1 MLTHASMGYKI
12 INNYQKYARMHTRT
26 HTVYAR
32 VPHTITLQKVIVSIG
47 YKGVPLPE
55 LDNEST
61 FDFRSGTIRNNRGR
75 VCGLDD
81 DENHKKGN
89 INVGDDDNDNGGSA
103 RLYVAGW
110 LKRGPTGI
118 IGTNITDAKDTV
130 ASMMEDI
137 HDGKITI
144 SDDDDRNESGIVR
157 GRKGLDSLLERRGQG
172 DSSIVDWKGLCI
184 IDEYE
189 RKRSRLRSDIQ
200 PREKIT
206 SVKEAVDILQR

>member
-1 MLTHASMGYKI
+1 MLQWDIKFTI
-12 INNYQKYARMHTRT
+12 IIKHMDACTYT
-26 HTVYAR
+26 HTIYAR

-75 VCGLDD
+75 VCGLDN

-89 INVGDDDNDNGGSA
+89 NNNDDGGDDDNNGGSA

-137 HDGKITI
+137 HDGKIVI
-144 SDDDDRNESGIVR
+144 SDDDDRNESDIVR
-157 GRKGLDSLLERRGQG
+157 GRKGLDSLLEGRRQG

-206 SVKEAVDILQR
+206 SVKEAVDIL